1 MTVYEHD
8 VSLWG
13 YVHMTVY
20 EHDVNNTQEI
30 LYRTVDAARCVHDL
44 HALRKVTRFRD
55 KQVTICVQ
63 AERAHFGHSL
73 T

>member
-44 HALRKVTRFRD
+44 HALLHVSGTNK
-55 KQVTICVQ
+55 
-63 AERAHFGHSL
+63 
-73 T
+73 